1 MRPYKGSSLV
11 RLHKWVKFE
20 LNFVVVD
27 FFGITRIELCYSLK
41 MIIFSSLS
49 WYQSISEKITATT
62 ANIYWWH
69 WPKPMCGW
77 FQSIDKKA
85 HRSVGFIWVIIIV
98 YILFLNYYFEMR
110 WILVLNTSTH
120 QNPKLG
126 LVLTGNIT
134 QSNHHPNGS
143 KFKES
148 NE

>member
-27 FFGITRIELCYSLK
+27 FFGIARIELCDSLK

-98 YILFLNYYFEMR
+98 YILFLNYYYYYEMHSSFEH
-110 WILVLNTSTH
+110 LYA
-120 QNPKLG
+120 PKSE
-126 LVLTGNIT
+126 IRFS
-134 QSNHHPNGS
+134 SNRKNYAIKS
-143 KFKES
+143 S
-148 NE
+148 S